1 LNIHVLYTVY
11 TSDFLIYISEQTCFL
26 NIYAIDFLIIIQS
39 KQHVFCNFIAVS
51 PLVINL
57 SSLIIHTFY

>member
-26 NIYAIDFLIIIQS
+26 NIYAIDFLIIILS
-39 KQHVFCNFIAVS
+39 KQHVFCNFTAVS
-51 PLVINL
+51 P
-57 SSLIIHTFY
+57 